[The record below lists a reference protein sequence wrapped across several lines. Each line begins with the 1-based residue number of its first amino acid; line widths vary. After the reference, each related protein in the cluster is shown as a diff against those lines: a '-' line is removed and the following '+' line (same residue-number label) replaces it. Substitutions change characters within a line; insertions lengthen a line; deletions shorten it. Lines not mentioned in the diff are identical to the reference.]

1 MWRGLSWFNSL
12 YLYCLACILS
22 YITAEVIKTL
32 VKFSTLS
39 TELLSLHALSEFG
52 MTHSSLF
59 PNLHGNTVWCSAR
72 SCDHENIKWKCRE
85 NVATHDKAL

>member
-22 YITAEVIKTL
+22 YTTAEVIKTL
-32 VKFSTLS
+32 VEFSTLS
-39 TELLSLHALSEFG
+39 TELLSLRALSEFG

-59 PNLHGNTVWCSAR
+59 PNLHGNTVCAQLAHVTMR
-72 SCDHENIKWKCRE
+72 TANGNAERM
-85 NVATHDKAL
+85 